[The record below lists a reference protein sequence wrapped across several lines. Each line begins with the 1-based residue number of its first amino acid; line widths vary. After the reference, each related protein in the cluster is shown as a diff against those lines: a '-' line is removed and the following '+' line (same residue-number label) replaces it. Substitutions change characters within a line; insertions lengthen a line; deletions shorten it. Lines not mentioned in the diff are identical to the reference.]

1 MNEKEKERQK
11 ADEKK
16 LIDFDA
22 QKALTKFDMS
32 NYNEDFVVT
41 NNILKYHMK
50 SIEIYNYEKNKI
62 YDKDELNLYKDKLI
76 HKDNIHYY
84 PYELY
89 FNTYRNI
96 YKEDKVLLSL
106 PNRVKKKKEKET
118 EEKETEEK
126 ETEEKETEEKEA
138 EEKETEEK
146 DKEDN
151 ASNTFEEEQGLED
164 DYNFDYNKSEDELEN
179 EENDENVI

>member
-16 LIDFDA
+16 LIEFDV
-22 QKALTKFDMS
+22 QKALTKFDMN

-62 YDKDELNLYKDKLI
+62 YDKDELNSYKDKLI

-106 PNRVKKKKEKET
+106 PNRVKKEKG
-118 EEKETEEK
+118 K

-138 EEKETEEK
+138 EEKETEAK

-151 ASNTFEEEQGLED
+151 ASNTLEEEQGLED

>member
-11 ADEKK
+11 ADEKR
-16 LIDFDA
+16 LIDFDI
-22 QKALTKFDMS
+22 QKVLTKFDMN
-32 NYNEDFVVT
+32 NYNEDFVIT

-50 SIEIYNYEKNKI
+50 SVEIYNYEKNKI
-62 YDKDELNLYKDKLI
+62 HDKDELNLYKEKLI
-76 HKDNIHYY
+76 NKDNIHYY

-96 YKEDKVLLSL
+96 YKEDKVLLNL
-106 PNRVKKKKEKET
+106 PNRVKKNMEKEN
-118 EEKETEEK
+118 EEKEKDEQDEKDEKEEK
-126 ETEEKETEEKEA
+126 
-138 EEKETEEK
+138 EK

-151 ASNTFEEEQGLED
+151 ASNMFEEEQGLED

>member
-1 MNEKEKERQK
+1 MKRKRRGRRPTRKSVIIE
-11 ADEKK
+11 
-16 LIDFDA
+16 FDV
-22 QKALTKFDMS
+22 QKALTKFDMN

-62 YDKDELNLYKDKLI
+62 YDKDELNSYKDKLI

-106 PNRVKKKKEKET
+106 PNRVKKEKG
-118 EEKETEEK
+118 K

-138 EEKETEEK
+138 EEKETEAK

-151 ASNTFEEEQGLED
+151 ASNTLEEEQGLED

>member
-16 LIDFDA
+16 LIDFDP
-22 QKALTKFDMS
+22 QKALTKFDMN

-62 YDKDELNLYKDKLI
+62 YDKDELNSYKDKLI

-96 YKEDKVLLSL
+96 YKEDKVLLNL
-106 PNRVKKKKEKET
+106 PNRVKKKKEA

-138 EEKETEEK
+138 EEKEAEAK

-151 ASNTFEEEQGLED
+151 ASNTLEEEQGLED